1 MEQLKRSSSTKT
13 TTTSW
18 TIHILHLGFFG
29 LLVSVSLVLCWR
41 NMTTTTEYSSPYKVG
56 LIDVDTKFAQSR
68 LAWSAIAYGN
78 LNFRGTVE
86 GRFVVRT

>member
-1 MEQLKRSSSTKT
+1 MEQLQGIIINKNDNNFMDYTY
-13 TTTSW
+13 
-18 TIHILHLGFFG
+18 LHLCFFG

-41 NMTTTTEYSSPYKVG
+41 NMTTTEYSSPYKVG

-68 LAWSAIAYGN
+68 LAWSAIAYGK